1 MNNLFEDNKKNS
13 HKINKKRAKSFS
25 SLDNNPILNDYYTE
39 INNVE
44 FSNNEKNMSI
54 NTNTISRE
62 EKLIHEISVI
72 NDRIEELIN
81 NPKPVLRKFTIYKEN
96 NQINTKKNENSLE
109 NKPKIDNK
117 NTHTSHPKENL
128 LIINNNA
135 SKIKKM
141 HNINSE
147 KSKSP
152 NRMKVFAKWLD
163 FSVYDRN
170 NIWQRDKEKRLE
182 DEKIIKKNSMLEE
195 CTFKPRISN
204 NIFLE
209 PSPEKYG
216 TFDINQMKQV
226 FKDNKK
232 TSFNSY
238 SSHRTL
244 KKQFNS
250 VNKPK
255 NS

>member
-1 MNNLFEDNKKNS
+1 MRKNS
-13 HKINKKRAKSFS
+13 QKTNKKRAKSFT
-25 SLDNNPILNDYYTE
+25 SLTHRILNDYDNIIDESSTDGQ
-39 INNVE
+39 
-44 FSNNEKNMSI
+44 EKNMSL
-54 NTNTISRE
+54 NTNTLSRE
-62 EKLIHEISVI
+62 DKLIHEISII

-81 NPKPVLRKFTIYKEN
+81 NPKPLLKRLSIYKEN
-96 NQINTKKNENSLE
+96 NKISTNKNEKPLE
-109 NKPKIDNK
+109 LKNEK
-117 NTHTSHPKENL
+117 NTNMDLQKENFCNYKEKT
-128 LIINNNA
+128 ISKVKKIYNN
-135 SKIKKM
+135 
-141 HNINSE
+141 E
-147 KSKSP
+147 KTKKSP

-163 FSVYDRN
+163 FSVYERN

-182 DEKIIKKNSMLEE
+182 DEKIIKKNSILEE

-204 NIFLE
+204 NIFLD

-216 TFDINQMKQV
+216 TFDINHMKQV